1 MAKKDKK
8 LAENKKTKI
17 NYSNAYSKKEKKNIF
32 RNVFD
37 YFKQLKNELKK
48 VVWPSKKK
56 VFGGTMIVI
65 VTVVVVS
72 LFVVAADFA
81 FHNLLKLL
89 LGSL

>member
-1 MAKKDKK
+1 MAKKENK
-8 LAENKKTKI
+8 LANTKKMYT
-17 NYSNAYSKKEKKNIF
+17 SSSKKEKKNIF
-32 RNVFD
+32 RRVFD

-56 VFGGTMIVI
+56 LFGGTMIVI

-72 LFVVAADFA
+72 LFVVLADFA

>member
-1 MAKKDKK
+1 MAKNGKK
-8 LAENKKTKI
+8 LDNTKKI
-17 NYSNAYSKKEKKNIF
+17 NMSSSKKETKNIF
-32 RNVFD
+32 RRVFD

-56 VFGGTMIVI
+56 LFGGTMIVI
-65 VTVVVVS
+65 VTVIVIS
-72 LFVVAADFA
+72 LFVVLADFA

>member
-8 LAENKKTKI
+8 LANTNKI
-17 NYSNAYSKKEKKNIF
+17 NMSSSKKEKKNIF
-32 RNVFD
+32 RRVFD

-56 VFGGTMIVI
+56 LFSGTMIVI
-65 VTVVVVS
+65 VTVIVIS
-72 LFVVAADFA
+72 LFVVVADFA

>member
-1 MAKKDKK
+1 MAKNEKK
-8 LAENKKTKI
+8 LANNKKNNI
-17 NYSNAYSKKEKKNIF
+17 SSSKKEKNIF
-32 RNVFD
+32 RRVFD

-56 VFGGTMIVI
+56 LFGGTMIVI
-65 VTVVVVS
+65 VTVIVIS
-72 LFVVAADFA
+72 LFVVLADFA